1 MILKSKY
8 YNILSEL
15 FVETLTLFNSSPT
28 RTLYFIAYEMPLM
41 NMFGTRLERQ
51 EVVKNRLKRRNRND
65 KTMKNNEN
73 IPNFIKT

>member
-15 FVETLTLFNSSPT
+15 FVETLTLFISSPT

-41 NMFGTRLERQ
+41 NMFGTRLER
-51 EVVKNRLKRRNRND
+51 
-65 KTMKNNEN
+65 
-73 IPNFIKT
+73 